1 MYSMSFSKNSPA
13 YKLGIVILLLSIV
26 GLLSRVI
33 VARPWSVI
41 LLTVGEERSFV
52 EIFVARLVRL
62 LLNGPLAL
70 FKALL
75 IAKEVL
81 FLFSVP
87 DDWAP

>member
-1 MYSMSFSKNSPA
+1 M
-13 YKLGIVILLLSIV
+13 
-26 GLLSRVI
+26 
-33 VARPWSVI
+33 I

-62 LLNGPLAL
+62 LVTGPLAL

-81 FLFSVP
+81 FLLSMP

>member
-1 MYSMSFSKNSPA
+1 M
-13 YKLGIVILLLSIV
+13 
-26 GLLSRVI
+26 
-33 VARPWSVI
+33 I

-87 DDWAP
+87 ED